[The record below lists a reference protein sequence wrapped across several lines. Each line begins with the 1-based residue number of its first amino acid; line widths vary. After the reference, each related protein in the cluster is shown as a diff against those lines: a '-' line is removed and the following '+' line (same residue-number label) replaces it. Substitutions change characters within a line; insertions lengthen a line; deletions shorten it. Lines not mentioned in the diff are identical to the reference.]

1 MWPAAE
7 ASVKLPPP
15 ATCQRSKF
23 SATKVLPTHR
33 ILPPPS
39 KAPAIR
45 RTTQPS
51 PWLQYGAA
59 SLPAPP
65 RLTPPSA
72 ENWTVAEI
80 RQVLTSAGVIIPR
93 LSSKSDL
100 LALYNSLQSG
110 EFLNSSP
117 PLESATTASKSRK
130 SPYSRPG
137 PIFTPSRTGLRP
149 PNRSSRPSASLGR
162 APDTAALSP
171 HLPRASTERQLA
183 TQPSE
188 VSAFASTSRLTRTST
203 PPSAAYSYTQPRT
216 NEPLP
221 YPWPAAP
228 PLTASPTPS
237 AQAPAPV
244 YPPPFTPPPPS
255 LRPPSSF
262 RLKLTPIIDPNTS
275 HSPPPFHAVSSV
287 PGAPFSL
294 STTSPLPIPPNAL
307 ALEPPPVANS
317 IRSIGSQILSEI
329 QNIGTG
335 GGSTP
340 HPSTSLFRTNI
351 PLNHPLKP
359 LLEASLNSI
368 LQAVSPRTLQSYL
381 TAWKSFKTFHSTY
394 NLPFPTF
401 SLLAIT
407 SFISHLNINK
417 KLQTS
422 SIKGYLSGLQ
432 FFPQTFIRFP
442 FRPYSQFTDLL
453 TH

>member
-7 ASVKLPPP
+7 ASAKLPPP

-59 SLPAPP
+59 GLPAPP

-72 ENWTVAEI
+72 AA
-80 RQVLTSAGVIIPR
+80 RLHPR
-93 LSSKSDL
+93 LQGSNHLLQPPPTRQSSHTLHQQKIGPWQ
-100 LALYNSLQSG
+100 NSVKFSPAPASLSHDVQASQI
-110 EFLNSSP
+110 SSP
-117 PLESATTASKSRK
+117 STILSSPGNFKIPPLHSNQ
-130 SPYSRPG
+130 RPQRARAANHPTRG
-137 PIFTPSRTGLRP
+137 PAQSSLPQGPARSGRP
-149 PNRSSRPSASLGR
+149 PASLGR

-188 VSAFASTSRLTRTST
+188 EPAFASTSRRTRTSS

-237 AQAPAPV
+237 AQAPAPPPF
-244 YPPPFTPPPPS
+244 PPPLSPS
-255 LRPPSSF
+255 TKLFQAQTYPNHRPKHQPFPLSSTQSAPS
-262 RLKLTPIIDPNTS
+262 PEP
-275 HSPPPFHAVSSV
+275 
-287 PGAPFSL
+287 PFSL
-294 STTSPLPIPPNAL
+294 STASPLPIPPNAL

-317 IRSIGSQILSEI
+317 IRSQILSEI

-335 GGSTP
+335 GRSTP
-340 HPSTSLFRTNI
+340 HPSTSLFRTDI

-417 KLQTS
+417 KLQTT
-422 SIKGYLSGLQ
+422 SI
-432 FFPQTFIRFP
+432 
-442 FRPYSQFTDLL
+442 
-453 TH
+453 

>member
-51 PWLQYGAA
+51 PWLQYGPTG
-59 SLPAPP
+59 LPAPP

-72 ENWTVAEI
+72 AA
-80 RQVLTSAGVIIPR
+80 RLHPR
-93 LSSKSDL
+93 LQGSNHLLQPPPTRQSSHTLHQQKIGPWQ
-100 LALYNSLQSG
+100 NSVKFSPAPASLSHDVQASQI
-110 EFLNSSP
+110 SSP
-117 PLESATTASKSRK
+117 STILSSPGNFKIPPLHSNQRPQRARAANHPTRG
-130 SPYSRPG
+130 PG
-137 PIFTPSRTGLRP
+137 PIFTPSRTG
-149 PNRSSRPSASLGR
+149 RPSASLGR
-162 APDTAALSP
+162 APDAAALSP

-188 VSAFASTSRLTRTST
+188 EPAFASTSRLTRTST

-244 YPPPFTPPPPS
+244 YPPPLPSPP
-255 LRPPSSF
+255 RPPSSF

-275 HSPPPFHAVSSV
+275 HSPSLPRSQLRPRSPLFSFYRLASTHTSKRTSTGTTPRSQLHQVTNPTRNSEHWHRRQIHSPPQYLPFQNWYSLKPSLETSPRSLPQFNSPSSLPKDPPV
-287 PGAPFSL
+287 IPDSMEKLQNFSL
-294 STTSPLPIPPNAL
+294 
-307 ALEPPPVANS
+307 
-317 IRSIGSQILSEI
+317 
-329 QNIGTG
+329 
-335 GGSTP
+335 
-340 HPSTSLFRTNI
+340 
-351 PLNHPLKP
+351 
-359 LLEASLNSI
+359 
-368 LQAVSPRTLQSYL
+368 
-381 TAWKSFKTFHSTY
+381 
-394 NLPFPTF
+394 
-401 SLLAIT
+401 
-407 SFISHLNINK
+407 HL
-417 KLQTS
+417 
-422 SIKGYLSGLQ
+422 
-432 FFPQTFIRFP
+432 
-442 FRPYSQFTDLL
+442 
-453 TH
+453 

>member
-1 MWPAAE
+1 MSEIKVFRDESPTDSSDPPAAVQSTSDPQDNSTE
-7 ASVKLPPP
+7 PVAAIRGRQPSRTTAANASKR
-15 ATCQRSKF
+15 RS
-23 SATKVLPTHR
+23 
-33 ILPPPS
+33 PPS
-39 KAPAIR
+39 
-45 RTTQPS
+45 PS
-51 PWLQYGAA
+51 PPRQQPPSPA
-59 SLPAPP
+59 SSHA
-65 RLTPPSA
+65 PSA

-93 LSSKSDL
+93 RSSKSDL

-237 AQAPAPV
+237 AQAPVPV
-244 YPPPFTPPPPS
+244 YPPPLPPPS

-275 HSPPPFHAVSSV
+275 HSPPSSTQS
-287 PGAPFSL
+287 APSP
-294 STTSPLPIPPNAL
+294 SPLFSFYHL
-307 ALEPPPVANS
+307 ASTHTSKRISTGTTPRSQLHQVHQVTNS
-317 IRSIGSQILSEI
+317 IRNSEHWHRRRI
-329 QNIGTG
+329 
-335 GGSTP
+335 
-340 HPSTSLFRTNI
+340 H
-351 PLNHPLKP
+351 
-359 LLEASLNSI
+359 
-368 LQAVSPRTLQSYL
+368 SPPQY
-381 TAWKSFKTFHSTY
+381 
-394 NLPFPTF
+394 LPFQ
-401 SLLAIT
+401 
-407 SFISHLNINK
+407 N
-417 KLQTS
+417 
-422 SIKGYLSGLQ
+422 
-432 FFPQTFIRFP
+432 
-442 FRPYSQFTDLL
+442 
-453 TH
+453 

>member
-1 MWPAAE
+1 MACSRSKREAASACNMSEIEVFRDESPTDSSDPPAAVQSTSDPQDNSTE
-7 ASVKLPPP
+7 PVAAIRGRQPSRTTAANASKR
-15 ATCQRSKF
+15 RS
-23 SATKVLPTHR
+23 
-33 ILPPPS
+33 PPS
-39 KAPAIR
+39 
-45 RTTQPS
+45 PS
-51 PWLQYGAA
+51 PPRQQPPSPA
-59 SLPAPP
+59 SSHA
-65 RLTPPSA
+65 PSA

-93 LSSKSDL
+93 RSSKSDL

-244 YPPPFTPPPPS
+244 YPPPFYPPPPS

-275 HSPPPFHAVSSV
+275 HSPPSSTQSAPSRSPLFSFYPPRLYPYLQRISTGTTPRSQTPSGPSGHKSYQKFRTLAPEADLLPTPV
-287 PGAPFSL
+287 PPFSEL
-294 STTSPLPIPPNAL
+294 I
-307 ALEPPPVANS
+307 
-317 IRSIGSQILSEI
+317 
-329 QNIGTG
+329 
-335 GGSTP
+335 
-340 HPSTSLFRTNI
+340 
-351 PLNHPLKP
+351 
-359 LLEASLNSI
+359 
-368 LQAVSPRTLQSYL
+368 
-381 TAWKSFKTFHSTY
+381 
-394 NLPFPTF
+394 FP
-401 SLLAIT
+401 
-407 SFISHLNINK
+407 
-417 KLQTS
+417 
-422 SIKGYLSGLQ
+422 
-432 FFPQTFIRFP
+432 
-442 FRPYSQFTDLL
+442 
-453 TH
+453 

>member
-1 MWPAAE
+1 MWPEAE

-51 PWLQYGAA
+51 PWLQYGPAG
-59 SLPAPP
+59 LPAPP

-72 ENWTVAEI
+72 AA
-80 RQVLTSAGVIIPR
+80 RLHPR
-93 LSSKSDL
+93 LQGSNHLLQPPPTRQSSHTL
-100 LALYNSLQSG
+100 HQQEIGPWQNSVKFSPAPASLSHDVQASQI
-110 EFLNSSP
+110 SSP
-117 PLESATTASKSRK
+117 STILSSPGNFKIPPLHSNQRPQRARAANHPTRG
-130 SPYSRPG
+130 PG
-137 PIFTPSRTGLRP
+137 PIFTPSRTGPQRQALGQLRP
-149 PNRSSRPSASLGR
+149 RPGCRSPQPPPSSSFHRTPARNPAQRRASLRLHKPPHQNKHASVSGIQLHAASDQRTPPLPMARSSATHGQPYSISASPG
-162 APDTAALSP
+162 A
-171 HLPRASTERQLA
+171 
-183 TQPSE
+183 
-188 VSAFASTSRLTRTST
+188 RL
-203 PPSAAYSYTQPRT
+203 
-216 NEPLP
+216 
-221 YPWPAAP
+221 
-228 PLTASPTPS
+228 
-237 AQAPAPV
+237 
-244 YPPPFTPPPPS
+244 PPPP
-255 LRPPSSF
+255 PPLSVHQALSGSNLPQSSTQ
-262 RLKLTPIIDPNTS
+262 TPAI
-275 HSPPPFHAVSSV
+275 PPLFHAVSSV

-294 STTSPLPIPPNAL
+294 STASPLPIPPNAL

-317 IRSIGSQILSEI
+317 IRSQILPEI

-335 GGSTP
+335 GRSTP
-340 HPSTSLFRTNI
+340 HPSTSLFRTDI

-401 SLLAIT
+401 PLLAIT

-417 KLQTS
+417 NSKPLPLKAT
-422 SIKGYLSGLQ
+422 
-432 FFPQTFIRFP
+432 
-442 FRPYSQFTDLL
+442 
-453 TH
+453 

>member
-45 RTTQPS
+45 RTTQTEPVAAIRGRQPSRTTAANASKRRSPPS
-51 PWLQYGAA
+51 P
-59 SLPAPP
+59 SPP
-65 RLTPPSA
+65 RQQPPSPASSHAPSA

-93 LSSKSDL
+93 RSSKSDL

-244 YPPPFTPPPPS
+244 YPPPPS

-275 HSPPPFHAVSSV
+275 HSPPPSTQS
-287 PGAPFSL
+287 AP
-294 STTSPLPIPPNAL
+294 SP
-307 ALEPPPVANS
+307 EPPF
-317 IRSIGSQILSEI
+317 
-329 QNIGTG
+329 
-335 GGSTP
+335 
-340 HPSTSLFRTNI
+340 LFL
-351 PLNHPLKP
+351 P
-359 LLEASLNSI
+359 
-368 LQAVSPRTLQSYL
+368 PRLYP
-381 TAWKSFKTFHSTY
+381 Y
-394 NLPFPTF
+394 
-401 SLLAIT
+401 
-407 SFISHLNINK
+407 
-417 KLQTS
+417 LQT
-422 SIKGYLSGLQ
+422 
-432 FFPQTFIRFP
+432 
-442 FRPYSQFTDLL
+442 
-453 TH
+453 H

>member
-1 MWPAAE
+1 MSLPLLAAQADQALQPFSPNITNYVACSRSKRETASACNMSEIEVFRDESPTDSSDPPAAVQSTSDPQDNSTE
-7 ASVKLPPP
+7 PVAAIRGRQPSRTTAANASKR
-15 ATCQRSKF
+15 RS
-23 SATKVLPTHR
+23 
-33 ILPPPS
+33 PPS
-39 KAPAIR
+39 
-45 RTTQPS
+45 PS
-51 PWLQYGAA
+51 PPRQQPPSPA
-59 SLPAPP
+59 SSHA
-65 RLTPPSA
+65 PSA

-93 LSSKSDL
+93 RSSKSDL

-244 YPPPFTPPPPS
+244 YPPPS

-275 HSPPPFHAVSSV
+275 HSPPSSTQS
-287 PGAPFSL
+287 APSR
-294 STTSPLPIPPNAL
+294 SPLFSFYHL
-307 ALEPPPVANS
+307 ASTHTSKRISTGTTPRSQLHQVHQVTNS
-317 IRSIGSQILSEI
+317 IRNSEHWHRRRI
-329 QNIGTG
+329 
-335 GGSTP
+335 
-340 HPSTSLFRTNI
+340 H
-351 PLNHPLKP
+351 
-359 LLEASLNSI
+359 
-368 LQAVSPRTLQSYL
+368 SPPQY
-381 TAWKSFKTFHSTY
+381 
-394 NLPFPTF
+394 LPFQ
-401 SLLAIT
+401 
-407 SFISHLNINK
+407 N
-417 KLQTS
+417 
-422 SIKGYLSGLQ
+422 
-432 FFPQTFIRFP
+432 
-442 FRPYSQFTDLL
+442 
-453 TH
+453 